1 MTSTTEPSTAEARG
15 FTRAPYVWTYP
26 EEAALA
32 GPDRL
37 AAQVA
42 ELGFAGVA
50 VTLSYHRARL
60 LFPRYG
66 RVASVPAG
74 HLAFEP
80 DPSRY
85 GAFAPTRTASVE
97 TVRAVHE
104 LRSACMRR
112 GIAFHAWVVLL
123 HHEGLVDALPEAEAQ
138 SVDGT
143 PIGRSLCP
151 SHPAAAEYTAALVE
165 DIAAQLA
172 PDAFEVEAATFP
184 AWEPA
189 YTMTIGHGEPTARAK
204 RLGSQCFCPSCR
216 ERFAAAGQD
225 AEQLAA
231 ETRAAAGPPFAS
243 PGVDPASDLEQRLGR
258 VRAEALGALL
268 GATAERAHAAGAT
281 LRTTAFGDARTVA
294 LQGIS
299 PVALAGVDGVVLG
312 LAEAAGDDLLDRYHA
327 LRALTGDASAVV
339 STNWAPHRS
348 AESLRTDIE
357 RLAGAGADGIAVY
370 NLALAPAEALPSF
383 AVAATAAATPASF
396 VPVLRPGSPIAR

>member
-1 MTSTTEPSTAEARG
+1 MTSTITPPESGAGG

-32 GPDRL
+32 GPERL

-66 RVASVPAG
+66 RAVSVPAG

-80 DPSRY
+80 DRSRY
-85 GAFAPTRTASVE
+85 GAFAPTRTAPVE
-97 TVRAVHE
+97 TVRAVAM
-104 LRSACMRR
+104 LREACLRR

-123 HHEGLVDALPEAEAQ
+123 HHEGLVAALPGAEAQ
-138 SVDGT
+138 TVDGT

-151 SHPAAAEYTAALVE
+151 SHPTSVEYTTALID

-189 YTMTIGHGEPTARAK
+189 YTMTIGHGDPSPRAK
-204 RLGSQCFCPSCR
+204 RLGSQCFCPACR
-216 ERFAAAGQD
+216 ERFAAAGD
-225 AEQLAA
+225 DPEPLVA
-231 ETRAAAGPPFAS
+231 ETRAAAGPPFAPQAIAEPD
-243 PGVDPASDLEQRLGR
+243 PGLEARLGR
-258 VRAEALGALL
+258 VRAGALGALL
-268 GATAERAHAAGAT
+268 TATAGRAHAAGAT

-299 PVALAGVDGVVLG
+299 ATALDGVDGVVLG
-312 LAEAAGDDLLDRYHA
+312 LAEATGDDLLDQYHG
-327 LRALTGDASAVV
+327 LRALTGAAPAIV
-339 STNWAPHRS
+339 STNWAPHRTD
-348 AESLRTDIE
+348 ASLRTDIE
-357 RLAGAGADGIAVY
+357 RLSRAGADGIAVY

-383 AVAATAAATPASF
+383 AAMAAAGAAASGS
-396 VPVLRPGSPIAR
+396 VPTLRPRSPIA